1 MIHLGGKEQLGEDTN
16 DRERGRSYAG
26 RKSRQPSPPSLCAFR
41 SLQQVQRASRS
52 VDTLENTDSVMIFEI
67 MRVGVGSNSE
77 LIGDELAAT
86 RLISISDEYV
96 ANVFS
101 VIAGIRRFEVTERLL
116 KLKQDRGH
124 RRRTR
129 GVSSVDSVSSKT
141 CTMGRLNSKR
151 FKLLAFISQE

>member
-1 MIHLGGKEQLGEDTN
+1 
-16 DRERGRSYAG
+16 
-26 RKSRQPSPPSLCAFR
+26 
-41 SLQQVQRASRS
+41 
-52 VDTLENTDSVMIFEI
+52 MIFEI